1 LEIAMNILLRHEPL
15 PGIDALLEPFLRPSR
30 DASGRPAA
38 PRGIRLDVRQTAEAY
53 VVQAEL
59 PGVKKDEIRIEV
71 EGDEVV
77 LAAETRR
84 EELAKDAGEW
94 LHVERRFGKVER
106 RFSLPQELDGARADA
121 RFADGVLTLT
131 LPKKA
136 PIASRRIEVH

>member
-1 LEIAMNILLRHEPL
+1 MNILLRHEPL

-30 DASGRPAA
+30 AGAERPAA
-38 PRGIRLDVRQTAEAY
+38 PRAIRVDVRETADAY
-53 VVQAEL
+53 VVQADL
-59 PGVKKDEIRIEV
+59 PGVKKDEIGIEV

-84 EELAKDAGEW
+84 EELAQDAGRW
-94 LHVERRFGKVER
+94 LHLERPLGKLER
-106 RFSLPQELDGARADA
+106 RFSLPQELDGTRADA

-136 PIASRRIEVH
+136 PTASRRIEVR

>member
-1 LEIAMNILLRHEPL
+1 MNILLRHEPL

-30 DASGRPAA
+30 AGAERPAA
-38 PRGIRLDVRQTAEAY
+38 PQAIRVDVRETPEAY

-59 PGVKKDEIRIEV
+59 PGVQKDGIRIEV

-84 EELAKDAGEW
+84 EELAKDAGQW
-94 LHVERRFGKVER
+94 LHVERRFGKLER
-106 RFSLPQELDGARADA
+106 RFSLPQELDGTKADA

-136 PIASRRIEVH
+136 PTSARRIEVH

>member
-1 LEIAMNILLRHEPL
+1 MSILLRHEPL
-15 PGIDALLEPFLRPSR
+15 PGIDALLEPFLRPS
-30 DASGRPAA
+30 GERPAA
-38 PRGIRLDVRQTAEAY
+38 PRPIRVDVRETADAY

-84 EELAKDAGEW
+84 EELAKDAGQW

-106 RFSLPQELDGARADA
+106 RFALPQELDGTRADA

-136 PIASRRIEVH
+136 PTSARRIEVH

>member
-1 LEIAMNILLRHEPL
+1 MNILLRHEPL
-15 PGIDALLEPFLRPSR
+15 PGIDALLEPFLRPSH
-30 DASGRPAA
+30 APGERPAA
-38 PRGIRLDVRQTAEAY
+38 PRAIRVDVREAADAY

-84 EELAKDAGEW
+84 EELAKDAGQW
-94 LHVERRFGKVER
+94 LHVERRFGKLER
-106 RFSLPQELDGARADA
+106 RFSLPQELDGTRADA
-121 RFADGVLTLT
+121 SFADGVLTLT

-136 PIASRRIEVH
+136 PTAVRRIEVR

>member
-1 LEIAMNILLRHEPL
+1 MNILLRHEPL

-30 DASGRPAA
+30 APDERPAA
-38 PRGIRLDVRQTAEAY
+38 PRAIRVDVRETTDAY

-71 EGDEVV
+71 EADEVV

-84 EELAKDAGEW
+84 EELAKDAGQW
-94 LHVERRFGKVER
+94 LHVERRFGKLER
-106 RFSLPQELDGARADA
+106 RFSLPQELDGTRADA

-136 PIASRRIEVH
+136 PTASRRIEVH

>member
-1 LEIAMNILLRHEPL
+1 MSILLRHEPL
-15 PGIDALLEPFLRPSR
+15 PGIDALLEPFLRPS
-30 DASGRPAA
+30 GERPAP
-38 PRGIRLDVRQTAEAY
+38 PRAIRVDVRETAEAY

-84 EELAKDAGEW
+84 EELAKDAGQW

-106 RFSLPQELDGARADA
+106 RFALPQELDGSRADA

-136 PIASRRIEVH
+136 PTSARRIEVR

>member
-1 LEIAMNILLRHEPL
+1 MSILLRHEPL
-15 PGIDALLEPFLRPSR
+15 PGIDALLEPFLNPSR
-30 DASGRPAA
+30 AGGERPAA
-38 PRGIRLDVRQTAEAY
+38 PRPIRVDVRETADAY

-84 EELAKDAGEW
+84 EELDKDGGRW
-94 LHVERRFGKVER
+94 LHVERRLGKLER
-106 RFSLPQELDGARADA
+106 RFALPQEVDGTRADA

-131 LPKKA
+131 LPRKA
-136 PIASRRIEVH
+136 PASARRIEVH

>member
-1 LEIAMNILLRHEPL
+1 MNILLRREPL

-30 DASGRPAA
+30 AGAERPAA
-38 PRGIRLDVRQTAEAY
+38 PRPIRVDVRETADAY

-59 PGVKKDEIRIEV
+59 PGVKKEGIRIEV
-71 EGDEVV
+71 EGGEVV

-84 EELAKDAGEW
+84 EEPAQDAGPW
-94 LHVERRFGKVER
+94 LHVERRFGKLER

-121 RFADGVLTLT
+121 RFEDGVLTLT

-136 PIASRRIEVH
+136 PTASRRIEVR

>member
-1 LEIAMNILLRHEPL
+1 MNILLRHEPL

-30 DASGRPAA
+30 AGAERPAA
-38 PRGIRLDVRQTAEAY
+38 PRPIRVDVRETADAY

-84 EELAKDAGEW
+84 EELAGDAGQW
-94 LHVERRFGKVER
+94 LHVERRFGKLER
-106 RFSLPQELDGARADA
+106 RFSLPQELDGTRADA

-136 PIASRRIEVH
+136 PAAARKIEVH

>member
-1 LEIAMNILLRHEPL
+1 MNILLRHEPL
-15 PGIDALLEPFLRPSR
+15 PGIDALLEPFLHPSR
-30 DASGRPAA
+30 AGGERPAA
-38 PRGIRLDVRQTAEAY
+38 PRPIRVDVRETADAY

-84 EELAKDAGEW
+84 EELAQDAGQW

-106 RFSLPQELDGARADA
+106 RFSLPQALDGTRADA

-136 PIASRRIEVH
+136 PASARRIEVH